1 MYLLINRVHGTVL
14 EKDGY
19 KFLSIDKGDSV
30 LKKYDQ
36 VFSGLKY
43 DIGKT
48 SGEDVVYDS
57 NFDKIKF
64 LSDDSLPFGKLIYF
78 PTLTVVIR
86 CVFTQ
91 NGIFYPLKFILMNVC
106 TRYKNCLFIIKMETD
121 QLYIDYFSGNLVDIL
136 KFKTS
141 NLKLDKKIW
150 ENLDIFFIGYVDDNK
165 KVVDTVGQINLSIN
179 KVFGYISERYSAKY
193 LTILKEMQC

>member
-1 MYLLINRVHGTVL
+1 
-14 EKDGY
+14 
-19 KFLSIDKGDSV
+19 
-30 LKKYDQ
+30 
-36 VFSGLKY
+36 
-43 DIGKT
+43 
-48 SGEDVVYDS
+48 
-57 NFDKIKF
+57 
-64 LSDDSLPFGKLIYF
+64 
-78 PTLTVVIR
+78 
-86 CVFTQ
+86 
-91 NGIFYPLKFILMNVC
+91 
-106 TRYKNCLFIIKMETD
+106 METD

-141 NLKLDKKIW
+141 NLKLDKKTW